1 MARQTN
7 YGCRNGTSRAALL
20 RSILEDYGHVVEVN
34 SHTARQMLTNSIRR
48 GIELGRL
55 RTGLSTVQRN
65 NLQFLYFYINFPNS
79 TSSEELLTG
88 YWHLAVPSVVDPHL
102 LTYGSGSAFFAP
114 MADKWPTRNNFFC
127 SLPTTFLKVHLLQFH
142 GEKSH
147 NGSHKKINVFLT
159 FLLVDGRIRIQT

>member
-55 RTGLSTVQRN
+55 RTGVSTVQ
-65 NLQFLYFYINFPNS
+65 LTALFCNS
-79 TSSEELLTG
+79 TSSEKLLTG
-88 YWHLAVPSVVDPHL
+88 YRHLAVPSIVDPHL
-102 LTYGSGSAFFAP
+102 RTDPDLLFLRQWLTSV
-114 MADKWPTRNNFFC
+114 FC
-127 SLPTTFLKVHLLQFH
+127 LLSTTGTFLKVHLLKFH
-142 GEKSH
+142 KVIKSTFFSLFCLLMEGSGSRH
-147 NGSHKKINVFLT
+147 NGSGS
-159 FLLVDGRIRIQT
+159 GRSKTY

>member
-55 RTGLSTVQRN
+55 RTGVSTVLLN
-65 NLQFLYFYINFPNS
+65 NLHFFKFSYFNLS
-79 TSSEELLTG
+79 G
-88 YWHLAVPSVVDPHL
+88 KAVFGVVDPGR
-102 LTYGSGSAFFAP
+102 LTDPDPAFFV
-114 MADKWPTRNNFFC
+114 
-127 SLPTTFLKVHLLQFH
+127 S
-142 GEKSH
+142 G
-147 NGSHKKINVFLT
+147 
-159 FLLVDGRIRIQT
+159 